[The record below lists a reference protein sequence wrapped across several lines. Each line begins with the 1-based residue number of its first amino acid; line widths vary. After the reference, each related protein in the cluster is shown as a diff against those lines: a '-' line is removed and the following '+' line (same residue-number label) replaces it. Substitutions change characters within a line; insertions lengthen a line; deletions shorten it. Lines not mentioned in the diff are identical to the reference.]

1 MKHPCPRTL
10 AAAVLAAAA
19 CRPTA
24 TPTPRSDAAPQAS
37 SPAHGATPTPAPQ
50 AGTQPPPAR
59 WALVYRRACNASITP
74 PVLSPDGA
82 VVSACGA
89 RFDVAR
95 GRFLGAAPADLLA
108 LLPGDRALVDEKGGG
123 GLAVLGPSSRESARD
138 PGGRPAAIAVSPDG
152 ARVVSLETQGRERL
166 LIVRELPSL
175 RRVRSTSLGPGPG
188 EGPVGFLPDG
198 RELVFA
204 STDCVEEPCPGVSEP
219 SCRTRRCADPSLFAA
234 ERGALV
240 PLGAALSG
248 LSAAALDAAGDAAAV
263 VHRDGT
269 AALVSLPTG
278 RTIAG
283 LPPLGEG
290 ATVDALA
297 VSPGGDRVA
306 IAAGGRLAI
315 HARTGSTFVEVLAEP
330 RRFTRSMTF
339 AADGRTLF
347 AGDDLAVYREGAAPR
362 EIPRPRYEVALPP
375 GFARLEQKDG
385 EFVWPVPG
393 EDRSSPLGTFAF
405 FAEPKLGVEVH
416 VVALDPDEIDPAG
429 DALAWGRRWVE
440 RLFPHLPLATATD
453 RAAIELQ
460 AWGDAGAG
468 RSAQLHVKTQDG
480 APIQAYHRIAERDG
494 GVVHVE
500 LKIPGE
506 IDPKRVA
513 RWLTAFFDAPLG
525 PRPIGAR

>member
-1 MKHPCPRTL
+1 M
-10 AAAVLAAAA
+10 
-19 CRPTA
+19 
-24 TPTPRSDAAPQAS
+24 
-37 SPAHGATPTPAPQ
+37 
-50 AGTQPPPAR
+50 
-59 WALVYRRACNASITP
+59 
-74 PVLSPDGA
+74 
-82 VVSACGA
+82 
-89 RFDVAR
+89 
-95 GRFLGAAPADLLA
+95 
-108 LLPGDRALVDEKGGG
+108 
-123 GLAVLGPSSRESARD
+123 
-138 PGGRPAAIAVSPDG
+138 
-152 ARVVSLETQGRERL
+152 
-166 LIVRELPSL
+166 RELPSL

-219 SCRTRRCADPSLFAA
+219 PAA
-234 ERGALV
+234 
-240 PLGAALSG
+240 PGAARIHPSSRRSAARSSRSAPRSPG
-248 LSAAALDAAGDAAAV
+248 SPAAALDAAGDAAAV

-429 DALAWGRRWVE
+429 DALRLGKALGRAPSR
-440 RLFPHLPLATATD
+440 TC
-453 RAAIELQ
+453 
-460 AWGDAGAG
+460 
-468 RSAQLHVKTQDG
+468 RSRRP
-480 APIQAYHRIAERDG
+480 PI
-494 GVVHVE
+494 
-500 LKIPGE
+500 
-506 IDPKRVA
+506 
-513 RWLTAFFDAPLG
+513 G
-525 PRPIGAR
+525 PRSSSRHGATRAPAAPRSST